1 MSLDKAIQHGKE
13 KRKQYTGARAIDP
26 SCRNHGNCEW
36 CKGNRLYRQLKMDEA
51 SRERLREDY
60 ESI

>member
-26 SCRNHGNCEW
+26 SCRKHGFCEW
-36 CKGNRLYRQLKMDEA
+36 CKSNRIYRQLKKDEA